1 MNLTGQLPLMR
12 EHLQRSRPVLR
23 RRRTVIASADR
34 VLIAGLVHLFD
45 DIGPLV
51 GATTSEQDALTCL
64 GSTQA
69 DLLICSDL
77 LDSGSGPSLVAAAK
91 TLHPELHCLMLIQRP
106 LLSTIE
112 AAIAAGCNGLC
123 SRDQVGNGHLL
134 RSVQA
139 MESDGMVMDP
149 TISGVLRHSR
159 LSRGTTSPL
168 SDQLSV
174 REEDVLRGLC
184 RGLTNQEI
192 AEQLHLAIDTVKHV
206 VTALL
211 RKLDARDRTQAV
223 LIAFRNDLVDLPTPL
238 PRWSS

>member
-12 EHLQRSRPVLR
+12 EHLHRSRPVLR
-23 RRRTVIASADR
+23 RRRTLIASADR

-51 GATTSEQDALTCL
+51 GATTSEQDAITCL
-64 GSTQA
+64 GSAQA

-77 LDSGSGPSLVAAAK
+77 LDSGSGPSLVAGAK

-123 SRDQVGNGHLL
+123 SRELVGNGHLL

-139 MESDGMVMDP
+139 MESDGMVIDP

-159 LSRGTTSPL
+159 LSRGSPSPL

-206 VTALL
+206 VSAVL